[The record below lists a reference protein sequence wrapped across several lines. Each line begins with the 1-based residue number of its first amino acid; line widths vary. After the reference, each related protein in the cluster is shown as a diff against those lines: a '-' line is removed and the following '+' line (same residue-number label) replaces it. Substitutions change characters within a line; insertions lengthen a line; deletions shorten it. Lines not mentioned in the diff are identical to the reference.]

1 MCCYQLITDSVG
13 VYEGQAN
20 VSMQYL
26 GMLHTPTTSSG
37 SSSGITAANVGAAPP
52 TKISAASLRSR
63 SRAKATSTGA
73 NHANDAS
80 NPVSVRSPTPKAT
93 LQVTSYSLIHTYLHT
108 SVFNSKYTYIH
119 SCIQYKRILTYIH
132 TYIHT
137 YMYTSVLS
145 HIYIHTYIHT
155 YIHKSLHTFVFIYI
169 YTSCIHTYVFI
180 S

>member
-26 GMLHTPTTSSG
+26 GMLHTPNTSGNGSSG
-37 SSSGITAANVGAAPP
+37 GSSGITAANVGAAPP

-93 LQVTSYSLIHTYLHT
+93 LQVTS
-108 SVFNSKYTYIH
+108 
-119 SCIQYKRILTYIH
+119 
-132 TYIHT
+132 
-137 YMYTSVLS
+137 
-145 HIYIHTYIHT
+145 
-155 YIHKSLHTFVFIYI
+155 
-169 YTSCIHTYVFI
+169 
-180 S
+180 